1 MKAYAIS
8 GGGTAA
14 PLGYGAYLTAP
25 GTSGSGPRAEFA
37 ATAARYSQTARVE
50 AWEDSRLLRVRM
62 PADGPRGGGRR
73 GNVAGCSRAA
83 RKRLLCKIHTVR
95 RDAALPKFVTL
106 TFPDFFPTPAQ
117 AKKVLDNLFKRWKRK
132 WPKTSAIWR
141 MEEIDRKSGA
151 NAGQVAPH
159 FHLLVWGHFDA
170 VTAARD
176 WFEVNGESDYAHL
189 SHGTDAQDLESW
201 GGAVFYCAKYIAAV
215 DESPRQS
222 GRTWGTHN
230 KAALPTG
237 PASRRVVPFH
247 EAFRILRLTRKLSRS
262 RMIDAGRKF
271 AAAAIVEAVP
281 ARAKDL
287 QKKARCCF
295 RKSRKAGGART
306 LFTAEPSKFL
316 VSLGEKGTR

>member
-1 MKAYAIS
+1 MKYAIS
-8 GGGTAA
+8 GGGNAA

-25 GTSGSGPRAEFA
+25 GAQGTGPRAEFA
-37 ATAARYSQTARVE
+37 ATAARFSQTARVE
-50 AWEDSRLLRVRM
+50 AWEDSRLLCVRM
-62 PADGPRGGGRR
+62 PADRPRGGGRR

-237 PASRRVVPFH
+237 PVSRRVVPLH

-262 RMIDAGRKF
+262 RSITLAISLEQKSAGE
-271 AAAAIVEAVP
+271 VVP
-281 ARAKDL
+281 GCAWEMKKRARSAW
-287 QKKARCCF
+287 

-306 LFTAEPSKFL
+306 LFTAEPSKFFG
-316 VSLGEKGTR
+316 SLGEKGTR